1 MIYQSTKLFILYF
14 IKKILW
20 ILVVLWG
27 ITIVSFIV
35 IHLAPGSPTDLQTTL
50 NPMAGETTKQRL
62 ESLYGIN
69 RPIYVQYIDWL
80 SRIVR
85 FDFGTSMS
93 ADARPVIV
101 KIFERLPLTVFM
113 NILSLAI
120 SLMIAIPLGVLS
132 AWKQDSLFDKLMTI
146 LVFLGFAMP
155 GFWLALLLML
165 WFGLDLQW
173 FPISG
178 ITSLDFSYFSLWGK
192 IKDVAYHL
200 VLPTIVMTVGSIAG
214 ISRFMRA
221 SMLEVLR
228 QDFILTAKAKGLST
242 WKVIF
247 RHALR
252 NALLPV
258 ITLLGLSVPGLI
270 GGSVIIESIFAL
282 PGLGQLFYTAVM
294 ARDYPLIMGNL
305 VLGAILTLL
314 GNFLADVCYGIAD
327 PRIRQGAI
335 K

>member
-1 MIYQSTKLFILYF
+1 MIYQSTKSLILYF
-14 IKKILW
+14 IKKIIW

-113 NILSLAI
+113 NVLSLAI

-192 IKDVAYHL
+192 IKDVASHL
-200 VLPTIVMTVGSIAG
+200 VLPIIVMTVGSIAG

-335 K
+335 R